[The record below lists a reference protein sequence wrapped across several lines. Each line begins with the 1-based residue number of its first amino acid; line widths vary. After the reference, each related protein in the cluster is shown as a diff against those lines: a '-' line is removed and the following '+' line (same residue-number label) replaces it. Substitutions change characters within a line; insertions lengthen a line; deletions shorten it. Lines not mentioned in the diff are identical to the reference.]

1 MPRFFCPEPMEVG
14 ATIVLP
20 EKVAHH
26 VHVLRLGADATITL
40 FNGEGGEYS
49 ARLVKSESS
58 PELATG
64 KKEGRVPTRTQ
75 QQAQI
80 KVHHPVEIELPY
92 ALTLA
97 QALPEGSKMDWIV
110 EKAVELGAFGLQA
123 LSSQRSVVKLN
134 EERAQKKHEHWQN
147 IVVSASE
154 QCGRNRLM
162 RLPELSN
169 FQDWIMQQDLHRRV
183 LLSPRAMFSL
193 SDWARHHPPQALTIV
208 VGPEGGFT
216 ELEEN
221 MALQHDALM
230 LGLGPRV
237 LRTETCGMAALATL
251 NAIWGGI

>member
-26 VHVLRLGADATITL
+26 VYVLRLDADATITL

-49 ARLVKSESS
+49 ARLLA
-58 PELATG
+58 PE
-64 KKEGRVPTRTQ
+64 KKEGRTQ
-75 QQAQI
+75 QRTLAQI
-80 KVHHPVEIELPY
+80 KVHHPLEIELPY

-134 EERAQKKHEHWQN
+134 EERAQKKHEHWRN

-162 RLPELSN
+162 RVAGLSS
-169 FQDWIMQQDLHRRV
+169 FQDWISQQDLHRRV

-193 SDWARHHPPQALTIV
+193 SDWARHHPPQALTIM

-216 ELEEN
+216 EAEES
-221 MALQHDALM
+221 MAIQHDALM

-237 LRTETCGMAALATL
+237 LRTETCGMAALTTL

>member
-1 MPRFFCPEPMEVG
+1 MPRFFCPETLEVG
-14 ATIVLP
+14 ATVVLP
-20 EKVAHH
+20 DKVAHH
-26 VHVLRLGADATITL
+26 VHVLRLGPDTTITL

-49 ARLVKSESS
+49 ARLIP
-58 PELATG
+58 PE
-64 KKEGRVPTRTQ
+64 KKNGPAL
-75 QQAQI
+75 AQI
-80 KVHHPVEIELPY
+80 KIHHPLEIEVPY

-110 EKAVELGAFGLQA
+110 EKAVELGAFGLHP

-134 EERAQKKHEHWQN
+134 EERARKKADHWQN
-147 IVVSASE
+147 IVISASE

-162 RLPELSN
+162 RIPELSG
-169 FQDWIMQQDLHRRV
+169 FQDWIMQKDLHRRI

-216 ELEEN
+216 DAEEN
-221 MALQHDALM
+221 LALERDALM

-237 LRTETCGMAALATL
+237 LRTETCGIAALSAI

>member
-1 MPRFFCPEPMEVG
+1 MPRFFCPDTLEVG
-14 ATIVLP
+14 ATILLP

-26 VHVLRLGADATITL
+26 VHVLRLGPDATVTL

-49 ARLVKSESS
+49 ARLLA
-58 PELATG
+58 PE
-64 KKEGRVPTRTQ
+64 KKAGRAQ
-75 QQAQI
+75 QYAQI
-80 KVHHPVEIELPY
+80 KIHHPVEIELPY

-110 EKAVELGAFGLQA
+110 EKAVELGAFGLHP
-123 LSSQRSVVKLN
+123 LGSQRSVVKLS
-134 EERAQKKHEHWQN
+134 EERAQKKREHWQN
-147 IVVSASE
+147 IVVSSSE

-162 RLPELSN
+162 RIPELSG
-169 FQDWIMQQDLHRRV
+169 FHDWIMQQDLHRRV

-193 SDWARHHPPQALTIV
+193 SDWARHHPPQALTII

-216 ELEEN
+216 DAEEN

-230 LGLGPRV
+230 LALGPRV
-237 LRTETCGMAALATL
+237 LRTETCGMAALTAL